1 MFATNRSLHDL
12 REVRRRTSRH
22 SRINI
27 HDADEIEFW
36 CQLLRCT
43 AGELVHAVRAVGLD
57 PIDVEVYLER
67 R

>member
-1 MFATNRSLHDL
+1 MFATNRSFHDPHAA
-12 REVRRRTSRH
+12 RRRPSRN

-27 HDADEIEFW
+27 HDADEIEYW
-36 CQLLRCT
+36 CHLLRCT

>member
-1 MFATNRSLHDL
+1 MFAPNRSFRDP
-12 REVRRRTSRH
+12 REAGRRASRH

-27 HDADEIEFW
+27 HDGDDIEYW

>member
-1 MFATNRSLHDL
+1 MFATNRSRRPQEL
-12 REVRRRTSRH
+12 RGRTSRY

-27 HDADEIEFW
+27 HDADDIVFW
-36 CQLLRCT
+36 CDHLRCT